1 VGHRRSL
8 GSAAVSLLLALAAKH
23 WWTRW
28 SSVEFLEC
36 PDGDLVTVEVR
47 ERFCRLCGYMQEVEV
62 IVSCG

>member
-1 VGHRRSL
+1 VN
-8 GSAAVSLLLALAAKH
+8 LLLALAAKH

-28 SSVEFLEC
+28 SPVEFLEC